1 MLKALRLLAGLAVV
15 APFLLL
21 PTGNAQAAGPIIGGC
36 PVLPSDHVWNTPINT
51 LPLDP
56 QSSAYVATIG
66 STKGLKADFGS
77 GLWDGGPIG
86 IPFVTVNGSQP
97 KYPVTF
103 EYDDES
109 DTGPYAVPLDA
120 PIEGGPQSTGDRHAI
135 AVDTTNCILYEL
147 YAAYPGASSWA
158 AGSGAIYDLE
168 GYDLRPAGWT
178 SADAAGLAILPGLVR
193 YEEILAG
200 EITHAIRFTAP
211 QTRNTYIWPAR
222 HKASSLTGTQY
233 PPMGQRFRL
242 RADFDISG
250 YSPTNQ
256 IILQALKTYGM
267 ILSDNGSSWYMS
279 GVPDSR
285 WDNSDLNRLKGVLG
299 SNLEAIDESSLMINV
314 NSGKAKQPGSTAPAS
329 PVVSSISPTSIP
341 TGSFILTVNGS
352 GFQSGSVVHLGSTA
366 LTTTFVSAT
375 RLTATG
381 SVSTASSAIPVSVTN
396 PGSTASNA
404 VNLVVTAP
412 PASNVKVAISPTSAS
427 VKTGKS
433 LTFKATVTNAT
444 DKAVVW
450 KVNGVVGGNAT
461 VGTIS
466 TSGVY
471 KAPSRVPSPAKVT
484 VSASS
489 VQSPGVSASATV
501 TIKKR

>member
-21 PTGNAQAAGPIIGGC
+21 PTGNVQAAGPIIGGC

-66 STKGLKADFGS
+66 STRGLKADFGS

-109 DTGPYAVPLDA
+109 DAGPYAVPLDA

-158 AGSGAIYDLE
+158 AGSGAIYDLD

-211 QTRNTYIWPAR
+211 QTRNAYIWPAT

-242 RADFDISG
+242 RADFDVSG
-250 YSPTNQ
+250 YSATNQ
-256 IILQALKTYGM
+256 IILNALKKYGM
-267 ILSDNGSSWYMS
+267 ILADNGSSWYMS

-285 WDNSDLNRLKGVLG
+285 WNNDDLNKLKAVLG
-299 SNLEAIDESSLMINV
+299 SNLEAIDESSLMISPT
-314 NSGKAKQPGSTAPAS
+314 SGQAKQPGSTPPPPAAPAIT
-329 PVVSSISPTSIP
+329 SISPTSIQ
-341 TGSFILTVNGS
+341 TGAFTLTITGS
-352 GFQSGSVVHLGSTA
+352 GFQSGATVKFGST
-366 LTTTFVSAT
+366 T
-375 RLTATG
+375 LTATG
-381 SVSTASSAIPVSVTN
+381 TSTSLTASGSVSAAGTVAVSVVN
-396 PGSTASNA
+396 PGGAASNTMN
-404 VNLVVTAP
+404 VTVTAA
-412 PASNVKVAISPTSAS
+412 PAVKVTVSPTSAT
-427 VKTGKS
+427 VRRNATRQF
-433 LTFKATVTNAT
+433 LATVTNT
-444 DKAVVW
+444 TNKAVTW
-450 KVNGVVGGNAT
+450 KVNGVVGGNGT

-466 TSGVY
+466 ASGLY
-471 KAPSRVPSPAKVT
+471 RAPAAIPSPATVT
-484 VSASS
+484 VTACS
-489 VQSPGVSASATV
+489 VAAPTV
-501 TIKKR
+501 CANAPVTVRR